1 MPFSY
6 KPLFRLLVDRG
17 MQKTDLIPAIGMGP
31 STLAK
36 FEKGGFI
43 SLDVL
48 DRLCTYFDCQ
58 PNDILEHIKEG
69 DGDAIKND

>member
-6 KPLFRLLVDRG
+6 KPLFKLLVDRD
-17 MQKTDLIPAIGMGP
+17 MKKTDLIPAIGMGP

-36 FEKGGFI
+36 FEKGGAI

-48 DRLCTYFDCQ
+48 DRLCTHFDCQ

-69 DGDAIKND
+69 GGGDTKND